1 MLTKLGR
8 VVAYFDGLLSKK
20 SHDSFIWWSWE
31 VMWQTKT
38 VMSLHYHSAYGHQIR
53 QYGNLP
59 WWTPANKVTWPFDYM
74 VLWDHVTKY
83 KHYISS
89 TAPPMATKLGRMMTY
104 LDWLLPIK
112 SHDHM
117 ITWSC
122 KITWQTKVII
132 YPLTPIFM
140 GINFGRVGIYN
151 EELASIKSLDPL
163 IAWSCKVT

>member
-1 MLTKLGR
+1 MPTKLGR
-8 VVAYFDGLLSKK
+8 VVAYFDGLLPKK
-20 SHDSFIWWSWE
+20 SHDSFISWSWE

-53 QYGNLP
+53 QY
-59 WWTPANKVTWPFDYM
+59 YM
-74 VLWDHVTKY
+74 VLWDHVTNY

-89 TAPPMATKLGRMMTY
+89 TAPISSMATKLDRMMTY
-104 LDWLLPIK
+104 LEWLLPVK

-122 KITWQTKVII
+122 KITWQAKVII

-163 IAWSCKVT
+163 IAWSCNVT